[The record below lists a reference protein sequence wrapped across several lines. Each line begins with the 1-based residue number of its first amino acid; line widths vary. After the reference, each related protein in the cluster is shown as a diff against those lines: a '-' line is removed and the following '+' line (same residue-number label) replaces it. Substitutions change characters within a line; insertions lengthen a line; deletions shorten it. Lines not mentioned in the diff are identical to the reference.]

1 MSTAAFHNST
11 EKITNAAAFTTKM
24 QTSRNTQYT
33 AICVQKKITWSHRF
47 LKIKLQKEQRKNIW
61 KSAMSIYPES
71 ISKRVKKKKKS
82 ILNSTIILLKK
93 KSALTNLVLSITK
106 PR

>member
-1 MSTAAFHNST
+1 MSTAAFHKSI

-33 AICVQKKITWSHRF
+33 VICVQKKITWSHRF

-71 ISKRVKKKKKS
+71 ISKRVKKK
-82 ILNSTIILLKK
+82 NQF
-93 KSALTNLVLSITK
+93 
-106 PR
+106 

>member
-1 MSTAAFHNST
+1 MSTAAFHNSA
-11 EKITNAAAFTTKM
+11 EKITNAAAFTAKM

-33 AICVQKKITWSHRF
+33 VICIQEKITWPHRF

-71 ISKRVKKKKKS
+71 ISKRVKKKMKS

-93 KSALTNLVLSITK
+93 KICLN
-106 PR
+106 